1 MELKKLFHLEERI
14 YAEHAKDL
22 NQNQEQGKQLAELV
36 EEQDFKQL
44 DKVHSWYNK
53 CVEIVMVKDQ

>member
-1 MELKKLFHLEERI
+1 MERKKLFHLEERI

-22 NQNQEQGKQLAELV
+22 SQNQEQEKQLAELV

-44 DKVHSWYNK
+44 DKVHS
-53 CVEIVMVKDQ
+53 

>member
-1 MELKKLFHLEERI
+1 MELKKLFHLEEQI

-44 DKVHSWYNK
+44 DKVHS
-53 CVEIVMVKDQ
+53 